1 MAHTKQAAKRHR
13 QNLKARA
20 LNKAASSSMKT
31 AIKRVLGSTDAKTG
45 AVSVAQAM
53 KAIDKAAKRHVIH
66 KNTAARY
73 KARVS
78 RALNRVAKGA
88 AK

>member
-1 MAHTKQAAKRHR
+1 MAHTKQALKRHQ

-20 LNKAASSSMKT
+20 LNKAKSTTMKS
-31 AIKRVLGSTDAKTG
+31 AIKGVLAAADSAAGVAKLP
-45 AVSVAQAM
+45 AAM
-53 KAIDKAAKRHVIH
+53 KAIDNAAKHRVIH

-78 RALNRVAKGA
+78 RAVNRLAK

>member
-20 LNKAASSSMKT
+20 RNKAMSTSMKSS
-31 AIKRVLGSTDAKTG
+31 IKSVLGVQDAAAGG
-45 AVSVAQAM
+45 AKLSAAM
-53 KAIDKAAKRHVIH
+53 KAIDKAAKHGVIH

-78 RALNRVAKGA
+78 RSINRLAK

>member
-13 QNLKARA
+13 QNQQARA
-20 LNKAASSSMKT
+20 NNKVKSTAMKS
-31 AIKRVLGSTDAKTG
+31 AIKGVLAVQDRAAGGAKL
-45 AVSVAQAM
+45 AAAM
-53 KAIDKAAKRHVIH
+53 KAIDNAAKHRVIH

-73 KARVS
+73 KSRVS
-78 RALNRVAKGA
+78 RALNRLAA

>member
-1 MAHTKQAAKRHR
+1 MAHTKQALKRHQ

-20 LNKAASSSMKT
+20 LNKAKSTTMKS
-31 AIKRVLGSTDAKTG
+31 AIKGVLAATDKAVGTAKLPG
-45 AVSVAQAM
+45 AM
-53 KAIDKAAKRHVIH
+53 KAIDNAAKHHVIH
-66 KNTAARY
+66 ANTAARY

-78 RALNRVAKGA
+78 RAINRLAA

>member
-20 LNKAASSSMKT
+20 SNKAKSTKMKS
-31 AIKRVLGSTDAKTG
+31 AIKSILAVQELDGSAPK
-45 AVSVAQAM
+45 VAAAM
-53 KAIDKAAKRHVIH
+53 KAIDNAAKHHVIH

-73 KARVS
+73 KSRVS
-78 RALNRVAKGA
+78 RAVNRVAK
-88 AK
+88 AKK

>member
-13 QNLKARA
+13 QNQKARA
-20 LNKAASSSMKT
+20 RNKGLSTSMKS
-31 AIKRVLGSTDAKTG
+31 AIKGVLGAADAAAG
-45 AVSVAQAM
+45 APKVAAAM
-53 KAIDKAAKRHVIH
+53 KAIDNAAKHRVIH

-78 RALNRVAKGA
+78 RALNRVSKAK
-88 AK
+88 

>member
-20 LNKAASSSMKT
+20 SNKAMSTSMKG
-31 AIKRVLGSTDAKTG
+31 AIKTVLGVQEAAAAGAK
-45 AVSVAQAM
+45 VAAAM
-53 KAIDKAAKRHVIH
+53 KAIDKAAKHRVIH

-78 RALNRVAKGA
+78 RALNRLAK

>member
-20 LNKAASSSMKT
+20 RNKAMTSSMKST
-31 AIKRVLGSTDAKTG
+31 IKVVLSADDLAAGGPKLA
-45 AVSVAQAM
+45 AAM
-53 KAIDKAAKRHVIH
+53 KAIDQAAKHHVIH

-78 RALNRVAKGA
+78 RAINRLAK
-88 AK
+88 AKAK

>member
-20 LNKAASSSMKT
+20 SNKQKSTSMKS
-31 AIKRVLGSTDAKTG
+31 AIKGVLAVQDAAAGK
-45 AVSVAQAM
+45 AKLAAAM
-53 KAIDKAAKRHVIH
+53 KAIDNAAKHGVIH

-78 RALNRVAKGA
+78 RVINRLAPAK
-88 AK
+88 

>member
-20 LNKAASSSMKT
+20 RNKAMSTSMKG
-31 AIKRVLGSTDAKTG
+31 AIKTVLGVTD
-45 AVSVAQAM
+45 VAAATPKLSAAM
-53 KAIDKAAKRHVIH
+53 KAIDKAAKHGVIH

-78 RALNRVAKGA
+78 RAINRA
-88 AK
+88 AKAKS

>member
-20 LNKAASSSMKT
+20 NNKAMSTSMKG
-31 AIKRVLGSTDAKTG
+31 AIKSVLGVTDASAGGTK
-45 AVSVAQAM
+45 VAAAM
-53 KAIDKAAKRHVIH
+53 KAIDKAAKHRVIH

-78 RALNRVAKGA
+78 RALNRVSKAK
-88 AK
+88 

>member
-13 QNLKARA
+13 QNLKARTS
-20 LNKAASSSMKT
+20 NKVKSTSMKS
-31 AIKRVLGSTDAKTG
+31 AIKSVLAVTDATAGK
-45 AVSVAQAM
+45 AKVAAAM
-53 KAIDKAAKRHVIH
+53 KAIDKAAKQGVIH

-78 RALNRVAKGA
+78 RVLNRVAK

>member
-1 MAHTKQAAKRHR
+1 MAHTKQALKRHQ

-20 LNKAASSSMKT
+20 NNKVKSTAMKS
-31 AIKRVLGSTDAKTG
+31 AIKGVLAVQDAG
-45 AVSVAQAM
+45 AGAAKLAAAM
-53 KAIDKAAKRHVIH
+53 KAIDNAAKHRVIH

-78 RALNRVAKGA
+78 RAINRLAPAK
-88 AK
+88 K

>member
-20 LNKAASSSMKT
+20 RNKGLSTSMKS
-31 AIKRVLGSTDAKTG
+31 AIKGVLSAVDAAAG
-45 AVSVAQAM
+45 APKVAAAM
-53 KAIDKAAKRHVIH
+53 KAIDNAAKHAVIH

-78 RALNRVAKGA
+78 RAINRIAK